1 MLVLL
6 LNLTWPSSCDSSSI
20 VSSSVGRLFLPLFL
34 QTCMQVR
41 PKYAQGARSV
51 PGTIADVPEGQPG
64 TEQVPEHPSW
74 DLAQSRCPQHLPQG
88 LGQVL
93 PYDSFSP
100 LIHNLEIGCQN
111 LRGFVSNPDVTLK
124 ERLLLLNCWTR
135 GKEVG
140 YFEHAHT
147 AKTHPPPQCGVLL
160 RSNRARGSFPASCL
174 QPGVHLTCGLGF
186 LRSR

>member
-1 MLVLL
+1 
-6 LNLTWPSSCDSSSI
+6 
-20 VSSSVGRLFLPLFL
+20 
-34 QTCMQVR
+34 MQVR

-147 AKTHPPPQCGVLL
+147 AKTHPPLL
-160 RSNRARGSFPASCL
+160 SVECCYEATGPGARSQPLASS
-174 QPGVHLTCGLGF
+174 LGCISLVGWDF
-186 LRSR
+186 

>member
-1 MLVLL
+1 
-6 LNLTWPSSCDSSSI
+6 
-20 VSSSVGRLFLPLFL
+20 
-34 QTCMQVR
+34 MQVR
-41 PKYAQGARSV
+41 PKYAQGTRSV

-64 TEQVPEHPSW
+64 TEQVPEH
-74 DLAQSRCPQHLPQG
+74 LPQG

-93 PYDSFSP
+93 PYDSFSS

-140 YFEHAHT
+140 YFEHTHT
-147 AKTHPPPQCGVLL
+147 AKTPPAPPVWSAVTRQPGQGLVPSLL
-160 RSNRARGSFPASCL
+160 PPARDASHLWAGILKKQVSFPTIFRLSPSL
-174 QPGVHLTCGLGF
+174 VTD
-186 LRSR
+186 